1 MKQFTTRFERFAV
14 GSLIAATFA
23 VFGFGAAALAQNA
36 GSGDAANGKRVYL
49 ADGCF
54 ECHGRVGQGGAMNYP
69 APALAQVE
77 MPIESFMAF
86 LRNGPNDM
94 PAYSA
99 SVGQGG
105 SRYLRLS
112 ALAARAQAGQGFSAV
127 EQLNAA
133 GVCTGFACRRGRLKP
148 PRRGASE

>member
-1 MKQFTTRFERFAV
+1 MKQFATRFEQFAV
-14 GSLIAATFA
+14 VSLIAAAFA
-23 VFGFGAAALAQNA
+23 VLGFGAAALAQNA

-77 MPIESFMAF
+77 MPIESFMAY

-94 PAYSA
+94 PAYST
-99 SVGQGG
+99 SVL
-105 SRYLRLS
+105 SDKEATDIYAFLRSLPGRKP
-112 ALAARAQAGQGFSAV
+112 AKDFPL
-127 EQLNAA
+127 LNN
-133 GVCTGFACRRGRLKP
+133 
-148 PRRGASE
+148 